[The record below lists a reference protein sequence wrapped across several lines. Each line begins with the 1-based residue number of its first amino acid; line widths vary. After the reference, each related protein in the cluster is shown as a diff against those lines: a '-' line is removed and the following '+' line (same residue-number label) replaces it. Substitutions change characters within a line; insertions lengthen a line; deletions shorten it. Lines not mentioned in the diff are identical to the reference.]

1 MATFPLMI
9 WLCASFTLAF
19 AGVPPLPDP
28 VPVGPEINLL
38 DEDRERER
46 PEERLA
52 RRFEDLRSAV
62 NEERAAL
69 IAEEILSMWRQQ
81 GGATADLLLSRGQE
95 AETAGNLDLAS
106 RQYAWL
112 RRLEP
117 EFAEAWLASARVAA
131 AQGDWPF
138 ALEAV
143 ERAIA
148 IEPRRFDAY
157 ALLGRALEQAE
168 AHRAALAAYEEALA
182 LYPLMPAARAG
193 QTRLERQL
201 SGRAL

>member
-1 MATFPLMI
+1 MI
-9 WLCASFTLAF
+9 WLAALLSLALT
-19 AGVPPLPDP
+19 GVPPLPDP
-28 VPVGPEINLL
+28 TPVGPQIDLL
-38 DEDRERER
+38 EEARDRER
-46 PEERLA
+46 PGERLA
-52 RRFEDLRSAV
+52 RRFEDLQTATQ
-62 NEERAAL
+62 EERAAL

-81 GGATADLLLSRGQE
+81 GGATADLLLTRGQE
-95 AETAGNLDLAS
+95 AEAAGDMDTAS
-106 RQYAWL
+106 RQYGYL

-117 EFAEAWLASARVAA
+117 GFAEGWLASARIAA

-143 ERAIA
+143 GRAIA
-148 IEPRRFDAY
+148 LEPRRFDAY
-157 ALLGRALEQAE
+157 ALLGRALEQAD